1 MLVMKHKLLMSLSA
15 IAIGMSAMGAILCL
29 PGSTVMAKPAPKAAK
44 ATTPMLKRDIILAPQ
59 GLKWGISFQLLAKVY
74 DDAFDA
80 EYVPIYKRTEPGQ
93 QMQLLDSELAE
104 KKGVIR
110 RSKVDFGS
118 SPTGVDSGPLNG
130 EYGYNNGESM
140 AKVTLNGGT
149 QRYFFFYTDR
159 LWKVYDE
166 YKIGAG
172 SKLGATWEDAV
183 KRLAELFGGSP
194 EMKEPDGAVGRNFE
208 EAAWQTSTMYIR
220 AINRSHQNVVAVAWA
235 DKNVHE
241 KLGIRR
247 PGAKLPNPQ
256 AMDSSVRDVTAP
268 DPNVK
273 KLRTGPETPEDPKK
287 KSSTSTKK

>member
-1 MLVMKHKLLMSLSA
+1 
-15 IAIGMSAMGAILCL
+15 
-29 PGSTVMAKPAPKAAK
+29 MAKPAPAKAAK
-44 ATTPMLKRDIILAPQ
+44 NAVPTLKHDLVLAPQ
-59 GLKWGISFQLLAKVY
+59 GLKWGISFALLAKVY

-110 RSKVDFGS
+110 RSKVDFGT

-130 EYGYNNGESM
+130 EYGYNNAESM
-140 AKVTLNGGT
+140 AKVSLNGGT
-149 QRYFFFYTDR
+149 QRYFFFQADR

-166 YKIGAG
+166 YKLGAN
-172 SKLGATWEDAV
+172 SKLGASWEDAV
-183 KRLAELFGGSP
+183 KSLTAYFGGEP
-194 EMKEPDGAVGRNFE
+194 QLLEPDGAMARNFQ
-208 EAAWQTSTMYIR
+208 EAVWQTSTMYIR

-235 DKNVHE
+235 EKGMHE
-241 KLGIRR
+241 KLGTRR
-247 PGAKLPNPQ
+247 ASAKLPNPQ

-273 KLRTGPETPEDPKK
+273 QLRTGPVTPEKADDKK
-287 KSSTSTKK
+287 KSKK